1 MFMKKYIVFVFFIS
15 MSCFCQQ
22 KEIKTSLNKDEA
34 IFLTLKNSDRYVITK
49 KDIKIPHF
57 AVSPLNNLI
66 IEFDGEIIK
75 DNYHFFK
82 NIDEKSIKNIVVIS
96 STNSI
101 VRRIKIIKT
110 KNLVK

>member
-22 KEIKTSLNKDEA
+22 KEIITSSNRDEA

-49 KDIKIPHF
+49 KDIKIPNF
-57 AVSPLNNLI
+57 AASPLNNLI

-75 DNYHFFK
+75 DNYNFFK
-82 NIDEKSIKNIVVIS
+82 NIDEKSIKNIVVLS

-101 VRRIKIIKT
+101 VRKIKIIKT

>member
-1 MFMKKYIVFVFFIS
+1 MFIKKYIIFIFFIS
-15 MSCFCQQ
+15 ISCFCQQ
-22 KEIKTSLNKDEA
+22 KEIKTSSNRDEA
-34 IFLTLKNSDRYVITK
+34 IFLTLKNNDSYVITK

-57 AVSPLNNLI
+57 AASPLNNLI

-75 DNYHFFK
+75 DNYNFFK
-82 NIDEKSIKNIVVIS
+82 NIDEKSIKNIVVLS

-101 VRRIKIIKT
+101 VRKIKIIKT